1 MPQTETLAPPLETAG
16 TQVLERPPVMED
28 VGISDIAIDRSW
40 KVIVWDDPVNLA
52 KYVVHVFRKIFG
64 YSKKKA
70 EKLVDEIQ
78 KKGKAVVSSGPKE
91 KAESDVFRLHE
102 YGLWATLE
110 QDR

>member
-1 MPQTETLAPPLETAG
+1 MKSADTISSSAG

-28 VGISDIAIDRSW
+28 IGSVDIDIDKSW

-52 KYVVHVFRKIFG
+52 KYVIYVFKKIFG
-64 YSKKKA
+64 YSDEKSV
-70 EKLVDEIQ
+70 KLVEEIQ
-78 KKGKAVVSSGPKE
+78 KEGKAVVSSGTKE
-91 KAESDVFRLHE
+91 KSESDVFRLHE